1 MIRKGISISAG
12 RGRGKCRIF
21 RPRSSLLGEESSTMD
36 GGKLPG
42 DVNASQLPL
51 TSFERT
57 QCGRHVQLTREYSA
71 SHKFRRKGCEP
82 DRAQLR
88 SSRTSGTAAPTPN
101 CDDAVCGVQDGTE
114 HLTLKIY

>member
-1 MIRKGISISAG
+1 
-12 RGRGKCRIF
+12 
-21 RPRSSLLGEESSTMD
+21 MD